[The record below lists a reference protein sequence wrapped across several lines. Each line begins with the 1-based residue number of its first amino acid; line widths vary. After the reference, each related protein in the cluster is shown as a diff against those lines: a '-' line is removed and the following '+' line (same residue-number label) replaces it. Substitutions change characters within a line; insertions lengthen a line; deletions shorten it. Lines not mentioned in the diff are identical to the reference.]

1 MYKLSRFAGVFGCVA
16 ALGLSACAGSSGVA
30 PATGSMV
37 QPQARG
43 MLTFGPG
50 WIQKDGV
57 LYHVPHY
64 MATRS
69 AARGQV
75 SPAIV
80 LSYGGGVVQVT
91 PTVFL
96 VTWGYS
102 HYGDRQN
109 VKALLQSYF
118 GSMGG
123 SGHNNTYTQYYQIVN
138 GQTTYIANPSNQYGG
153 TWDDETNAVP
163 RHPTDSQIAAEALR
177 AVAHFGYNA
186 NASYVVATPHGR
198 STSGFGTQ
206 WCAYHSATTT
216 GGKLVSYTD
225 LPYMPDAGGNC
236 GSGIISPPSDE
247 SSADEGVTIVG
258 GHEQGESVTDPNPPS
273 GWYNYSYGEIGDICA
288 WQNIQNDPF
297 GSKSYTMQPMFSN
310 ATQSCVHSY
319 P

>member
-1 MYKLSRFAGVFGCVA
+1 MDKHSIFARVAGCVA
-16 ALGLSACAGSSGVA
+16 ALAMSACVGNSGVA
-30 PATGSMV
+30 PPTGSLA

-43 MLTFGPG
+43 VLTFGPG
-50 WIQKDGV
+50 WVQKDGI
-57 LYHVPHY
+57 LYHEPHY
-64 MATRS
+64 MATRN
-69 AARGQV
+69 AARGEI

-96 VTWGYS
+96 TTWGYQR
-102 HYGDRQN
+102 YGDSQGLS
-109 VKALLQSYF
+109 ALLQSYL

-123 SGHNNTYTQYYQIVN
+123 SGHNNVYVQYYQIVN
-138 GQTTYIANPSNQYGG
+138 GTKKYITNPSNQFGG
-153 TWDDETNAVP
+153 VWDDETNPVP
-163 RHPTDSQIAAEALR
+163 RHPTDSQIAAEALK

-206 WCAYHSATTT
+206 WCAYHGATTT

-225 LPYMPDAGGNC
+225 LPYMPDAGANC
-236 GSGIISPPSDE
+236 GSNIISPPSDE
-247 SSADEGVTIVG
+247 SATDEGVTIVE

-273 GWYNYSYGEIGDICA
+273 GWYNNSYGEIGDICA

-297 GSKSYTMQPMFSN
+297 GTKSYTMQPMFSN